1 MTKRGRI
8 LMLLAV
14 IFILGIAGCN
24 KRESAEREDV
34 NGQEYFNAKVT
45 EVYDSI
51 LEVTC
56 LDVTSGAVGE
66 GAMVHVQRN
75 VASANAVPDVKVG
88 DEIRV
93 VFSGGVMESYPLQLG
108 TVWAIYALDEDG
120 NVIAG
125 ESNGS
130 DATNTNDVCNWG
142 VALAATDVTPF
153 GMTLVCSQSGG
164 APTGELLTGSE
175 YRLYTK
181 KAGEWAEVP
190 TVISNYAW
198 DMVAYPILLN
208 DSREFELNWEW
219 LYGELPAGTYR
230 IGKEIMDFRESGDYD
245 TKWYYAEFEIK

>member
-8 LMLLAV
+8 LMLVAV

-45 EVYDSI
+45 EVYDNI
-51 LEVTC
+51 LEVKC

-125 ESNGS
+125 ESN
-130 DATNTNDVCNWG
+130 
-142 VALAATDVTPF
+142 
-153 GMTLVCSQSGG
+153 
-164 APTGELLTGSE
+164 
-175 YRLYTK
+175 
-181 KAGEWAEVP
+181 
-190 TVISNYAW
+190 
-198 DMVAYPILLN
+198 

-219 LYGELPAGTYR
+219 LYGKLPAGTYR
-230 IGKEIMDFRESGDYD
+230 IGKEIMDFRETGDYD
-245 TKWYYAEFEIK
+245 TEWYYTEFEIK